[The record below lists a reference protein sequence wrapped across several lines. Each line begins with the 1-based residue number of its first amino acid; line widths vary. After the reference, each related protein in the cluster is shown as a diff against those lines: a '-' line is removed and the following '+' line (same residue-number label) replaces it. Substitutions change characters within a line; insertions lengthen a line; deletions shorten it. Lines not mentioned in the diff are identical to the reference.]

1 MTMILPSDAAF
12 SSAGAAQTRADARV
26 AEIGASVRLEVRN
39 LCKIFA
45 DDPRPALALLKA
57 GADKAEVLRRLNVNV
72 GVVDASFD
80 IRAGEIFVIM
90 GLSGSGKST
99 MIRLL
104 NRLIEPSGGDIRL
117 DGRNLTALSKGE
129 LVEVLRRD
137 MSMVFQSFALLPNR
151 NALDN
156 AAFGLEIAGVGKAER
171 RAAALQALD
180 KVGLSAYADRFPR
193 ELSGGMQQR
202 VGLAR
207 ALAKNPTIMLMD
219 EAFSALDP
227 LIRAD
232 MQDELLRLQ
241 REQARTIVFISH
253 DAEEAMRIAD
263 RIAVMEDG
271 RIVQIGTPAEI
282 IRSPADDYVRAFF
295 RGVDASRVLRARD
308 LARCDDR
315 MVLLDEEADPT
326 PALRRLAERGVGYG
340 YIRGH
345 DGRFLGVLSR
355 ESGTLVSGLEP
366 ARSDDSLHGLLRR
379 VASAPCP
386 LPVVDGDGRFLGAL
400 SRAALLETLDRG
412 GPRHG

>member
-1 MTMILPSDAAF
+1 MTLILPSETA
-12 SSAGAAQTRADARV
+12 SSSTGP
-26 AEIGASVRLEVRN
+26 AEVRLEVRR

-45 DDPRPALALLKA
+45 DDPRPALSLLEA
-57 GADKAEVLRRLNVNV
+57 GAGKAEVLRRLNVNV

-99 MIRLL
+99 MVRLL
-104 NRLIEPSGGDIRL
+104 NRLIEPSRGEIRL
-117 DGRNLTALSKGE
+117 DGRDLTRLPKRE

-151 NALDN
+151 TALEN
-156 AAFGLEIAGVGKAER
+156 AAFGLEVAGVGKAAR
-171 RAAALQALD
+171 RAAALRALEQ
-180 KVGLSAYADRFPR
+180 VGLGAYAGRYPR

-227 LIRAD
+227 LIRAE
-232 MQDELLRLQ
+232 MQNELLRLQ

-282 IRSPADDYVRAFF
+282 LREPADEYVRAFF
-295 RGVDASRVLRARD
+295 RGVDSSRVLRARD
-308 LARCDDR
+308 LARCDAAT
-315 MVLLDEEADPT
+315 VLLDEADDRR
-326 PALRRLAERGVGYG
+326 PALRRLSELGAGYG
-340 YIRGH
+340 YVR
-345 DGRFLGVLSR
+345 DRAGRFRGVLSR
-355 ESGTLVSGLEP
+355 DGADLLDGVEP
-366 ARSDDSLHGLLRR
+366 AAGDAPVHALLRR
-379 VASAPCP
+379 VATAPCP
-386 LPVVDGDGRFLGAL
+386 LPVVDGQGVFLGVV

-412 GPRHG
+412 SLGDG

>member
-1 MTMILPSDAAF
+1 MTMILPSETA
-12 SSAGAAQTRADARV
+12 SSSTGP
-26 AEIGASVRLEVRN
+26 AEVRLEVRR

-45 DDPRPALALLKA
+45 DDPRPALALLGA
-57 GADKAEVLRRLNVNV
+57 GAGKAEVLRRLNVNV

-99 MIRLL
+99 LVRLL
-104 NRLIEPSGGDIRL
+104 NRLIEPSAGDIRL
-117 DGRNLTALSKGE
+117 DGRDLTRLPKRD

-151 NALDN
+151 TALDN
-156 AAFGLEIAGVGKAER
+156 AAFGLEVAGVAKPAR
-171 RAAALQALD
+171 RDAARRALD
-180 KVGLSAYADRFPR
+180 KVGLGAYADRYPR

-207 ALAKNPTIMLMD
+207 ALAKNPSIMLMD

-227 LIRAD
+227 LIRAE
-232 MQDELLRLQ
+232 MQNELLRLQ

-271 RIVQIGTPAEI
+271 RIAQIGTPAEI
-282 IRSPADDYVRAFF
+282 LQNPADEYVRAFF
-295 RGVDASRVLRARD
+295 RGVDASRLLRARD
-308 LARCDDR
+308 LARCDGGT
-315 MVLLDEEADPT
+315 VLLEDAEDRR
-326 PALRRLAERGVGYG
+326 PALHRLGELGAGYG
-340 YIRGH
+340 YVRDRSGRYRGI
-345 DGRFLGVLSR
+345 LSR
-355 ESGTLVSGLEP
+355 DGAALLEGVEP
-366 ARSDDSLHGLLRR
+366 AAGDAPLHALLRR
-379 VASAPCP
+379 VATAPCP
-386 LPVVDGDGRFLGAL
+386 LPVVDGEGRFLGVV

-412 GPRHG
+412 SLGDG